1 MVQLGEVWC
10 NLVHSVQHVAD
21 CWNLVQ
27 VDAVC
32 CNFEPFG
39 TIWNSLVEIGAIWF
53 SLVQP
58 GAILRNLLEIGWT
71 WRSFVKL
78 GTVWCNLV
86 PTGATW
92 WSLLQLSNVN
102 RTAAPRFL
110 DNFVA
115 YCSFYVYRN
124 RSLHGRRFP
133 RRIWAWSSYWAYKI
147 ALKDNWVRKWSF
159 QQTMRCWKISD
170 QGGYDRVKEKIKS
183 VRQDFCAAVN
193 KGGRKFGAVVW
204 NMGWLPRYHV
214 LVLWNWCRF
223 IRDKQKL
230 RNGCWKAWRYLFQ
243 PCFIALF
250 KLRRT

>member
-1 MVQLGEVWC
+1 MQNGPTWC
-10 NLVHSVQHVAD
+10 TLCNMLQIAETWCRLMQFGVISSR
-21 CWNLVQ
+21 LVQ
-27 VDAVC
+27 
-32 CNFEPFG
+32 FG
-39 TIWNSLVEIGAIWF
+39 TVWWRLVQFGAIWF

-71 WRSFVKL
+71 WRSLVKL
-78 GTVWCNLV
+78 GKVWCNLV

-170 QGGYDRVKEKIKS
+170 QSSNYINQGTPKVPNKLLTRWARWS
-183 VRQDFCAAVN
+183 VSFEYHFGLLAVCT
-193 KGGRKFGAVVW
+193 K
-204 NMGWLPRYHV
+204 
-214 LVLWNWCRF
+214 
-223 IRDKQKL
+223 
-230 RNGCWKAWRYLFQ
+230 
-243 PCFIALF
+243 
-250 KLRRT
+250 

>member
-1 MVQLGEVWC
+1 MQNGPTWC
-10 NLVHSVQHVAD
+10 TLCNMLQIAETWCRLMQFGVISSR
-21 CWNLVQ
+21 LVQ
-27 VDAVC
+27 
-32 CNFEPFG
+32 FG
-39 TIWNSLVEIGAIWF
+39 TVWWRLVQFGAIWF

-71 WRSFVKL
+71 WRSLVKL

-170 QGGYDRVKEKIKS
+170 QGG
-183 VRQDFCAAVN
+183 
-193 KGGRKFGAVVW
+193 
-204 NMGWLPRYHV
+204 
-214 LVLWNWCRF
+214 LW
-223 IRDKQKL
+223 
-230 RNGCWKAWRYLFQ
+230 
-243 PCFIALF
+243 
-250 KLRRT
+250 